1 MDLSQNRK
9 LLLLQAALHR
19 RVHGATPHP
28 YQRRRQGGSTPLI
41 KYPLVLVLFRMPQK
55 YALLVAYKA
64 DCGGRGCAAQYRGP
78 FYGYFLDRTFS
89 FFTHSSG
96 PFNSPWAHCT
106 EEMLPN
112 FEFNSISSKLSDSP
126 FPKFQVF

>member
-1 MDLSQNRK
+1 MAISDGTAWVTSSLPHQIEAS
-9 LLLLQAALHR
+9 R

-64 DCGGRGCAAQYRGP
+64 DCGGRGCAAQHRGP
-78 FYGYFLDRTFS
+78 FYACIVKS
-89 FFTHSSG
+89 C
-96 PFNSPWAHCT
+96 N
-106 EEMLPN
+106 
-112 FEFNSISSKLSDSP
+112 
-126 FPKFQVF
+126 

>member
-1 MDLSQNRK
+1 MELRSRAHYLNIVNAIMCKNEPIEPKLSR
-9 LLLLQAALHR
+9 ALVGLVGWWGVFFVESARVGHR

-64 DCGGRGCAAQYRGP
+64 DCGGRGCAAQHRGP
-78 FYGYFLDRTFS
+78 F
-89 FFTHSSG
+89 
-96 PFNSPWAHCT
+96 
-106 EEMLPN
+106 
-112 FEFNSISSKLSDSP
+112 
-126 FPKFQVF
+126 